1 MVSHASP
8 AGRPGVDQE
17 VLRRRSPVRFA
28 FCLVVPFNRGHS
40 HIDFDR
46 PKFLITDLS
55 KSEREALKAIYRHA
69 RNGAEAHTGD
79 LALTLGVTPGTV
91 TATIK
96 RLADRGLVTHRP
108 YHGVTFTDE
117 GRRHAVAAIRR
128 HRIVER
134 FLADF
139 LGYSWSEADRL
150 APTFEHEMPD
160 EVEQRLYL
168 ALDRPA
174 TCPHGFPIPEREQD
188 SIPVM
193 PPLYDLEVGEGGEV
207 ALPSSIDPDIVRFL
221 DELGVR
227 PGVHVVVREKHPFD
241 GPLVLKVEGQD
252 RTLGERIARRIYI
265 RRDNRGGSENKVN
278 GGHLN
283 GDAPEAQAVAGGPPA
298 GATTGASG
306 DGSPVLGGT
315 PAAPNIGGTDAA
327 DREKEGTTR

>member
-1 MVSHASP
+1 M
-8 AGRPGVDQE
+8 RP
-17 VLRRRSPVRFA
+17 
-28 FCLVVPFNRGHS
+28 
-40 HIDFDR
+40 HIVFDR
-46 PKFLITDLS
+46 AKFLITDLS

-134 FLADF
+134 FLSDF
-139 LGYSWSEADRL
+139 LGYSWSESDRL
-150 APTFEHEMPD
+150 APTFEHELPD

-168 ALDRPA
+168 ALDRPT

-207 ALPSSIDPDIVRFL
+207 ALPSSIDPAVVRFL

-241 GPLVLKVEGQD
+241 GPLVLKVGGQD
-252 RTLGERIARRIYI
+252 RTLGERIARRIYV
-265 RRDNRGGSENKVN
+265 RPDNRSGSGTKVNGDHPDDGVDTTDTIDPDLAGGSTPGNTTGATAPGTEARGGS
-278 GGHLN
+278 
-283 GDAPEAQAVAGGPPA
+283 
-298 GATTGASG
+298 
-306 DGSPVLGGT
+306 
-315 PAAPNIGGTDAA
+315 PAASATGGSEAA
-327 DREKEGTTR
+327 REKEGTAR

>member
-1 MVSHASP
+1 
-8 AGRPGVDQE
+8 
-17 VLRRRSPVRFA
+17 
-28 FCLVVPFNRGHS
+28 
-40 HIDFDR
+40 
-46 PKFLITDLS
+46 LITDLS

-134 FLADF
+134 FLSDF
-139 LGYSWSEADRL
+139 LGYSWSESDRL
-150 APTFEHEMPD
+150 APTFEHELPD

-168 ALDRPA
+168 ALDRPL

-193 PPLYDLEVGEGGEV
+193 PPLYDLEVGDGGEV
-207 ALPSSIDPDIVRFL
+207 ALPSSIDPAVVRFL

-241 GPLVLKVEGQD
+241 GPLVLKVDGQD

-265 RRDNRGGSENKVN
+265 RTDNRGATGATGAAGTPDAGDDHGTTPRPAIKVN
-278 GGHLN
+278 GGRAN
-283 GDAPEAQAVAGGPPA
+283 GVEAGTPVLAPDTTDLADGTPA
-298 GATTGASG
+298 GSTTGAAG
-306 DGSPVLGGT
+306 DGAPERGET
-315 PAAPNIGGTDAA
+315 PAAANVSGSDAA
-327 DREKEGTTR
+327 REKEGTTR

>member
-1 MVSHASP
+1 
-8 AGRPGVDQE
+8 
-17 VLRRRSPVRFA
+17 
-28 FCLVVPFNRGHS
+28 
-40 HIDFDR
+40 
-46 PKFLITDLS
+46 LITDLS

-134 FLADF
+134 FLSDF
-139 LGYSWSEADRL
+139 LGYSWSESDRL
-150 APTFEHEMPD
+150 APTFEHELPD

-168 ALDRPA
+168 ALDRPT

-207 ALPSSIDPDIVRFL
+207 ALPSSIDPAIVRFL

-241 GPLVLKVEGQD
+241 GPLVLKVDGQD
-252 RTLGERIARRIYI
+252 RTLGERIARRIYV
-265 RRDNRGGSENKVN
+265 RPDNRSGSETKVNGDHPDDDLEPADTTATLDTDLAGGSAPGRTTGATAPGTEARGGGSPAASATGGSE
-278 GGHLN
+278 
-283 GDAPEAQAVAGGPPA
+283 
-298 GATTGASG
+298 
-306 DGSPVLGGT
+306 
-315 PAAPNIGGTDAA
+315 AA
-327 DREKEGTTR
+327 REKEGTAR

>member
-1 MVSHASP
+1 
-8 AGRPGVDQE
+8 
-17 VLRRRSPVRFA
+17 
-28 FCLVVPFNRGHS
+28 
-40 HIDFDR
+40 
-46 PKFLITDLS
+46 LITDLS

-79 LALTLGVTPGTV
+79 LALTLGVAPGTV

-134 FLADF
+134 FLSDF
-139 LGYSWSEADRL
+139 LGYSWSESDRL
-150 APTFEHEMPD
+150 APTFEHELPD

-168 ALDRPA
+168 ALDRPS

-193 PPLYDLEVGEGGEV
+193 PPLYDLEVGEGGVV
-207 ALPSSIDPDIVRFL
+207 ALPSSIDPDVVHFL

-241 GPLVLKVEGQD
+241 GPLVLKVGGQD
-252 RTLGERIARRIYI
+252 RTLGERIARRIYV
-265 RRDNRGGSENKVN
+265 RPDTRGPETKVN
-278 GGHLN
+278 G
-283 GDAPEAQAVAGGPPA
+283 EKAGGDEPTKDPA
-298 GATTGASG
+298 
-306 DGSPVLGGT
+306 GGT
-315 PAAPNIGGTDAA
+315 PAGTTEGADGDGTDARGA
-327 DREKEGTTR
+327 TPAASVTSGSEAAREKEGTTR

>member
-1 MVSHASP
+1 MIA
-8 AGRPGVDQE
+8 
-17 VLRRRSPVRFA
+17 
-28 FCLVVPFNRGHS
+28 
-40 HIDFDR
+40 
-46 PKFLITDLS
+46 DLS

-79 LALTLGVTPGTV
+79 LALTLHVTPGTV

-139 LGYSWSEADRL
+139 LGYSWSESDRL
-150 APTFEHEMPD
+150 APTFEHELPD

-168 ALDRPA
+168 ALDRPSS
-174 TCPHGFPIPEREQD
+174 CPHGFPIPEPQQD

-193 PPLYDLEVGEGGEV
+193 PQLYDLEAGESGEV
-207 ALPSSIDPDIVRFL
+207 ALPSSIDPAIVRFL

-227 PGVHVVVREKHPFD
+227 PGVAVEVREKHPFD
-241 GPLVLKVEGQD
+241 GPLVLRVDGQD
-252 RTLGERIARRIYI
+252 RTLGERIARRIYVRI
-265 RRDNRGGSENKVN
+265 DRKPGLPGETVPAD
-278 GGHLN
+278 GHAAGTPVGAT
-283 GDAPEAQAVAGGPPA
+283 GDGAPER
-298 GATTGASG
+298 
-306 DGSPVLGGT
+306 GGT
-315 PAAPNIGGTDAA
+315 PAAPVIGGSDAA
-327 DREKEGTTR
+327 REKEGTTR

>member
-1 MVSHASP
+1 M
-8 AGRPGVDQE
+8 
-17 VLRRRSPVRFA
+17 
-28 FCLVVPFNRGHS
+28 
-40 HIDFDR
+40 
-46 PKFLITDLS
+46 ITDLS

-108 YHGVTFTDE
+108 YYGVTFTDE

-139 LGYSWSEADRL
+139 LGYAWSEADRL
-150 APTFEHEMPD
+150 APTFEHELPD

-193 PPLYDLEVGEGGEV
+193 PPLYELEVGEGGEV
-207 ALPSSIDPDIVRFL
+207 ALPSSIDPDIVHFL

-227 PGVHVVVREKHPFD
+227 PGVHVVIREKHPFD
-241 GPLVLKVEGQD
+241 GPLVLKVGGQD
-252 RTLGERIARRIYI
+252 RTLGERIARRIYV
-265 RRDNRGGSENKVN
+265 RPDSRGGADQPDGLEPKVN
-278 GGHLN
+278 GGRAN
-283 GDAPEAQAVAGGPPA
+283 SEPDTTDVADGSAVGTPK
-298 GATTGASG
+298 GAEG
-306 DGSPVLGGT
+306 DGSLARGGT
-315 PAAPNIGGTDAA
+315 PAVSATGGSEAA
-327 DREKEGTTR
+327 REKEGTTR

>member
-1 MVSHASP
+1 
-8 AGRPGVDQE
+8 
-17 VLRRRSPVRFA
+17 
-28 FCLVVPFNRGHS
+28 
-40 HIDFDR
+40 
-46 PKFLITDLS
+46 LITDLS

-79 LALTLGVTPGTV
+79 LAVTLGVTPGTV

-139 LGYSWSEADRL
+139 LGYQWSEADRL
-150 APTFEHEMPD
+150 APTFEHELPD

-168 ALDRPA
+168 ALDRPL

-241 GPLVLKVEGQD
+241 GPLVLKVGGQD

-265 RRDNRGGSENKVN
+265 RRDNRATDLKVN
-278 GGHLN
+278 GERG
-283 GDAPEAQAVAGGPPA
+283 GDAPHTTDPAGGTRTGTTE
-298 GATTGASG
+298 GAEADGTGARG
-306 DGSPVLGGT
+306 AT
-315 PAAPNIGGTDAA
+315 PAASVTGGSDAA
-327 DREKEGTTR
+327 REKEGTTR

>member
-1 MVSHASP
+1 
-8 AGRPGVDQE
+8 
-17 VLRRRSPVRFA
+17 
-28 FCLVVPFNRGHS
+28 
-40 HIDFDR
+40 
-46 PKFLITDLS
+46 LITDLS

-134 FLADF
+134 FLSDF
-139 LGYSWSEADRL
+139 LGYSWSESDRL
-150 APTFEHEMPD
+150 APTFEHELPD

-168 ALDRPA
+168 ALDRPS
-174 TCPHGFPIPEREQD
+174 TCPHGFPIPERKQD

-193 PPLYDLEVGEGGEV
+193 PPLYDLEVGESGVV
-207 ALPSSIDPDIVRFL
+207 ALPSSIDPDVVRFL

-241 GPLVLKVEGQD
+241 GPLVLKVGGQD
-252 RTLGERIARRIYI
+252 RTLGERIARRIYV
-265 RRDNRGGSENKVN
+265 RPDSRGAEPRMN
-278 GGHLN
+278 GEQSMGERSP
-283 GDAPEAQAVAGGPPA
+283 DDEPGPTDPA
-298 GATTGASG
+298 
-306 DGSPVLGGT
+306 GGT
-315 PAAPNIGGTDAA
+315 PAGTTEGAEADGTGARGATPAASVTGGSDAA
-327 DREKEGTTR
+327 REKEGTTR